1 MSLISNEIAYQ
12 IPQDLSRSTLL
23 NPETGGASQ
32 APANDILPVDAVN
45 LRLQQGLN
53 PTTKKISVNDYK
65 DAVGKD
71 TAFVKETLR
80 NKLAEV
86 GMNPEMKLE
95 ISRDLFGNFQA
106 KGNGIPSAM
115 EQVNKDLTNNK
126 AFHEAF
132 NRLSTDQPTLD
143 YVDNVVKV
151 ANAYGVHNNVFSSL
165 VSATPDNNG
174 LSDIA
179 HRYDALRS
187 NVINMQ
193 NSGEQ
198 IHESQDNKEF
208 KFVLNGQTR

>member
-23 NPETGGASQ
+23 NPEPSGTSHAS
-32 APANDILPVDAVN
+32 ANDILPADAVN

-95 ISRDLFGNFQA
+95 VSRDLFGNFQA

-132 NRLSTDQPTLD
+132 TRLSTDQPTLD

-179 HRYDALRS
+179 HRYDTLRS

-193 NSGEQ
+193 TPEGQ
-198 IHESQDNKEF
+198 IQESQDNEQF
-208 KFVLNGQTR
+208 KFVLNG

>member
-1 MSLISNEIAYQ
+1 MSLISNEIAYK
-12 IPQDLSRSTLL
+12 IPQDLSQSTLL
-23 NPETGGASQ
+23 NPETDRANGAS
-32 APANDILPVDAVN
+32 ANDILAADAVN
-45 LRLQQGLN
+45 IKAHEGYQ
-53 PTTKKISVNDYK
+53 PAAKTISVNEYK
-65 DAVGKD
+65 DSVGKD
-71 TAFVKETLR
+71 TAFIKETLR

-95 ISRDLFGNFQA
+95 VSRDLFGNFQT

-132 NRLSTDQPTLD
+132 HRLSTDQPTLN

-179 HRYDALRS
+179 HRYDALKS

-193 NSGEQ
+193 NTSDPLE
-198 IHESQDNKEF
+198 EPQDNEPF
-208 KFVLNGQTR
+208 RFILNG

>member
-23 NPETGGASQ
+23 NPEKSDANQ
-32 APANDILPVDAVN
+32 APGNDILSADAVELQ
-45 LRLQQGLN
+45 LRGGLA
-53 PTTKKISVNDYK
+53 PAPKKIFVNEYK
-65 DAVGKD
+65 DIVGKD
-71 TAFVKETLR
+71 AAFVKETLR

-95 ISRDLFGNFQA
+95 VTRDLFGNFQT
-106 KGNGIPSAM
+106 KGNGIPGAM
-115 EQVNKDLTNNK
+115 EQMNKDLTNNK

-132 NRLSTDQPTLD
+132 SRLSTNQPTLD

-151 ANAYGVHNNVFSSL
+151 ANAYGVDNNVFSSL

-179 HRYDALRS
+179 HRYDALKA
-187 NVINMQ
+187 NTVNTQ
-193 NSGEQ
+193 NIDGLAEDTQNDEQ
-198 IHESQDNKEF
+198 F
-208 KFVLNGQTR
+208 RFVLNG

>member
-12 IPQDLSRSTLL
+12 VPQDLSRSTLL
-23 NPETGGASQ
+23 NPETQGASE
-32 APANDILPVDAVN
+32 ASANDILPADAVN

-71 TAFVKETLR
+71 SAFIKETLR

-132 NRLSTDQPTLD
+132 SRLSTDQPTLD

-165 VSATPDNNG
+165 VSSTPDNNG

-193 NSGEQ
+193 SSGE
-198 IHESQDNKEF
+198 IIPESQGNEGF
-208 KFVLNGQTR
+208 KFVLNG

>member
-12 IPQDLSRSTLL
+12 IPQDLSKSTLL
-23 NPETGGASQ
+23 NPETSSASQ
-32 APANDILPVDAVN
+32 APANDILPADAVN

-106 KGNGIPSAM
+106 KGNGIPGAM

-165 VSATPDNNG
+165 VSSTPDNNG

-193 NSGEQ
+193 NP
-198 IHESQDNKEF
+198 ESTDSR
-208 KFVLNGQTR
+208 VTR

>member
-23 NPETGGASQ
+23 NPETADANQ
-32 APANDILPVDAVN
+32 APANDILPADAVN

-53 PTTKKISVNDYK
+53 PSTKKISVNDYK

-71 TAFVKETLR
+71 SAFIKETLR

-151 ANAYGVHNNVFSSL
+151 ANAYGVHNNVFSSI

-179 HRYDALRS
+179 HRYDALKS
-187 NVINMQ
+187 NVVSMQASGGELEEAQIN
-193 NSGEQ
+193 N
-198 IHESQDNKEF
+198 EF
-208 KFVLNGQTR
+208 KFILNG

>member
-23 NPETGGASQ
+23 NPEKSEVNST
-32 APANDILPVDAVN
+32 PANDILPADAVN
-45 LRLQQGLN
+45 LRLSEGFQSA
-53 PTTKKISVNDYK
+53 PKKISVNEYK

-71 TAFVKETLR
+71 TAFIKETLR

-86 GMNPEMKLE
+86 GMNPEMRLE

-132 NRLSTDQPTLD
+132 NRLSTDQPTLN

-179 HRYDALRS
+179 HRYDALKS
-187 NVINMQ
+187 NVVSMQ
-193 NSGEQ
+193 KPDDQIQETQEDEQ
-198 IHESQDNKEF
+198 FRFI
-208 KFVLNGQTR
+208 LNG

>member
-23 NPETGGASQ
+23 NPEPSGTSHAS
-32 APANDILPVDAVN
+32 ANEILPADAVN
-45 LRLQQGLN
+45 LILQQWRN
-53 PTTKKISVNDYK
+53 PTTKKISGNEDK

-95 ISRDLFGNFQA
+95 VSRDLFGNFQA

-132 NRLSTDQPTLD
+132 TRLSTDQPTLD

-193 NSGEQ
+193 TPEGQ
-198 IHESQDNKEF
+198 IQESQDNEQF
-208 KFVLNGQTR
+208 KFVLNG

>member
-1 MSLISNEIAYQ
+1 MSLIRNEIAYQ
-12 IPQDLSRSTLL
+12 VPQDLARSTLL
-23 NPETGGASQ
+23 NPEKGSANQ
-32 APANDILPVDAVN
+32 EPANDILPADAVN

-71 TAFVKETLR
+71 SAFIKETLR

-86 GMNPEMKLE
+86 GMNPEMRLE
-95 ISRDLFGNFQA
+95 ISKDLFGNFQA

-179 HRYDALRS
+179 HRYDALKS
-187 NVINMQ
+187 NIIKMQ
-193 NSGEQ
+193 SPEEQ
-198 IHESQDNKEF
+198 IQDSREHEGF
-208 KFVLNGQTR
+208 TFILNG

>member
-23 NPETGGASQ
+23 NPEPSGTSHAS
-32 APANDILPVDAVN
+32 ANDILPADAVN
-45 LRLQQGLN
+45 LRRQQGLN

-95 ISRDLFGNFQA
+95 VSRDLFGNFQA

-132 NRLSTDQPTLD
+132 TRLSTDQPTLD

-193 NSGEQ
+193 TPEGQ
-198 IHESQDNKEF
+198 IQESQDNEQF
-208 KFVLNGQTR
+208 KFVLNG

>member
-23 NPETGGASQ
+23 NPEAADANHAS
-32 APANDILPVDAVN
+32 ANDILPADAVN
-45 LRLQQGLN
+45 LRLQQELN
-53 PTTKKISVNDYK
+53 PTPKKISVNDYK

-95 ISRDLFGNFQA
+95 ISKDLFGNFLA

-179 HRYDALRS
+179 HRYDALKS
-187 NVINMQ
+187 NVINVED
-193 NSGEQ
+193 SAGKIE
-198 IHESQDNKEF
+198 ESQQSKEF
-208 KFVLNGQTR
+208 RFVING

>member
-23 NPETGGASQ
+23 NPEPSGTSHAS
-32 APANDILPVDAVN
+32 ANDILPADAVN

-95 ISRDLFGNFQA
+95 VSRDLFGNFQA

-132 NRLSTDQPTLD
+132 TRLSTDQPTLD

-193 NSGEQ
+193 TPEGQ
-198 IHESQDNKEF
+198 IQESQDNEQF
-208 KFVLNGQTR
+208 KFVLNG

>member
-23 NPETGGASQ
+23 NPETGGTSHAS
-32 APANDILPVDAVN
+32 ANDILPADAVN

-95 ISRDLFGNFQA
+95 VSRDLFGNFQA

-132 NRLSTDQPTLD
+132 TRLSTDQPTLD

-193 NSGEQ
+193 TPEGQ
-198 IHESQDNKEF
+198 IQESQDNEQF
-208 KFVLNGQTR
+208 KFVLNG